1 MEMLYILI
9 VMMTTQ
15 LCILIKIHQIVLLKS
30 LHFIVNKLYLT
41 KVEKLF
47 EPVLWYVG
55 LDLPNS

>member
-9 VMMTTQ
+9 VVMTTQ

-30 LHFIVNKLYLT
+30 LHFIVNKLYLK

-47 EPVLWYVG
+47 EPVLWNVELY
-55 LDLPNS
+55 LPNS